1 MRSVCRV
8 AFAAALIGL
17 GVTLA
22 NSNVQAQRDSSPFAG
37 LEGSWSGGGSVS
49 LSNGSSERIR
59 CRATYNVAPSGNGL
73 RQRLLCASD
82 SYNFDLSSEVVY
94 DGSSISGTWREATKR
109 AMGSI
114 SGTAARGDIQARVDG
129 SGFQASLS
137 FATRGDRQSISIRS
151 QGTEFSG
158 ATLSLTRSR

>member
-17 GVTLA
+17 GV
-22 NSNVQAQRDSSPFAG
+22 
-37 LEGSWSGGGSVS
+37 
-49 LSNGSSERIR
+49 
-59 CRATYNVAPSGNGL
+59 

-114 SGTAARGDIQARVDG
+114 SGTAARGDIQARVEG

-151 QGTEFSG
+151 QGT
-158 ATLSLTRSR
+158 